1 MLEDEFHPQPRDNV
15 TEVISWAT
23 PMGVVYAMF
32 GGGIAL
38 AIASIIAPTEP
49 AGRFLLAL
57 AVIGLF
63 VMGGPRPASASP
75 PGCDRRRGN
84 QVDRG
89 AATARPPRVHP
100 RTDRPRASRP
110 LPASG
115 STRPRCSRSTSSTV
129 PTDTEKLLIF
139 GRWDLGTSPEDVLDV
154 LAVHG
159 LVPAREI
166 GAGYM
171 ASAAR
176 SGCTMSRAC
185 CGTATASLD
194 HPQIEYSSRPGSV
207 YPSRPCSTR

>member
-1 MLEDEFHPQPRDNV
+1 MLEDEFHPQPRDNA

-63 VMGGPRPASASP
+63 VMGGLALRQRPRLAVIEDAGTKSIAVQRLRARHEFTREQI
-75 PGCDRRRGN
+75 DRVRLVRYPRLGRRVPMLEIDI
-84 QVDRG
+84 VDR
-89 AATARPPRVHP
+89 
-100 RTDRPRASRP
+100 
-110 LPASG
+110 
-115 STRPRCSRSTSSTV
+115 

-154 LAVHG
+154 LTVHG
-159 LVPAREI
+159 LVPPEK
-166 GAGYM
+166 
-171 ASAAR
+171 
-176 SGCTMSRAC
+176 
-185 CGTATASLD
+185 
-194 HPQIEYSSRPGSV
+194 
-207 YPSRPCSTR
+207 

>member
-63 VMGGPRPASASP
+63 VMGGLALR
-75 PGCDRRRGN
+75 
-84 QVDRG
+84 Q
-89 AATARPPRVHP
+89 
-100 RTDRPRASRP
+100 RPRLAVIEDAGTKSIAVQR
-110 LPASG
+110 LRVRHEF
-115 STRPRCSRSTSSTV
+115 TREQIDRVRLVRYPRLGRRV
-129 PTDTEKLLIF
+129 PMLEIDIVDHPTDTEKLLIF

-159 LVPAREI
+159 LVPPEK
-166 GAGYM
+166 
-171 ASAAR
+171 
-176 SGCTMSRAC
+176 
-185 CGTATASLD
+185 
-194 HPQIEYSSRPGSV
+194 
-207 YPSRPCSTR
+207 